1 MTSRN
6 RLRLR
11 LALVIFLFVVGIGCS
26 DATAPRR
33 DTCASVRVALCTEL
47 DAGSI
52 PLAAQAASD
61 AAGRIA
67 VALRNGGAAA
77 SLRGVLNELGGAIR
91 AGQITEAR
99 DALAHARRALA
110 EARLRLSQFPGDA
123 PDLTAIELALVQADL
138 ALK

>member
-6 RLRLR
+6 RSRLQR
-11 LALVIFLFVVGIGCS
+11 VLAPLLFVVGIGCS
-26 DATAPRR
+26 DATAPLRA
-33 DTCASVRVALCTEL
+33 TCANVRVALCTEL

-61 AAGRIA
+61 AAGRIV
-67 VALRNGGAAA
+67 VALRNAGAAA
-77 SLRGVLNELGGAIR
+77 SLRGALNELGGAIR

-99 DALAHARRALA
+99 DALARASSALA

-123 PDLTAIELALVQADL
+123 PDLTAIELTLVQADL